1 MSELVA
7 DCPRCG
13 SKQITFDLTQEHWF
27 RTDFNWQYWF
37 ETFCICRHCMRA
49 TIFILSEIT
58 SANSKFVHE
67 KGLLKLPAAVN
78 RFMKIEGFV
87 SIKDEVAIHP
97 PEHLP
102 EDIGAAFKEG
112 AACISIKCY
121 NAAGTMFRLCIDHA
135 TQPKL
140 PKENKDGLN
149 ARIRRNLGLRLPWLF
164 EHDLLPSSLRE
175 LSSCVKDYGNDGAH
189 VGDLIEND
197 AEDLLDFTNTI
208 LERLYT
214 EPKRL
219 LMAQARRDSRRG
231 KNS

>member
-13 SKQITFDLTQEHWF
+13 SKKITFDLTQQHF
-27 RTDFNWQYWF
+27 F
-37 ETFCICRHCMRA
+37 ETWYGWQCWVEAFCICRHCRRA
-49 TIFILSEIT
+49 TIFILSQKTAVDKII
-58 SANSKFVHE
+58 HE
-67 KGLLKLPAAVN
+67 EGLLKLSSAVN
-78 RFMKIEGFV
+78 RYMKIESYV
-87 SIKDEVAIHP
+87 SLKDMVAIQP

-102 EDIGAAFKEG
+102 KDIEAAFREG

-121 NAAGTMFRLCIDHA
+121 NAAGTMFRLCIDLA

-164 EHDLLPSSLRE
+164 EHDLLPKDLQK
-175 LSSCVKDYGNDGAH
+175 LSTCVKEGGDDGAH
-189 VGDLIEND
+189 VGNLTEND
-197 AEDLLDFTNTI
+197 TEDLLDFTIAI

-214 EPKRL
+214 EPERL
-219 LMAQARRDSRRG
+219 RLATVRKDLRRG
-231 KNS
+231 KKA